1 MKTRYMALFLTI
13 FLLFFFWQHL
23 QLPAMKPLSRA
34 KLVYRDAKYT
44 VYRQA
49 NQVIIKKGFQ
59 KTTVQVSE
67 NTFLKAA
74 VIKNKTPEQP
84 PMKDVDIKEGLLLA
98 GKENSY
104 LIRLE
109 PEIKLITGYPNPGTD
124 QPKIIILKD
133 SNLLFFYSQGQLIK
147 KYRVATGKKE
157 YYTPEGTFKIVN
169 KLSFP
174 AGQDS
179 LYGTRWMGLAVPD
192 DKDKRADHDARA
204 PVGHKYGIHGTN
216 EPASI
221 GRDASGGCI
230 RLNNRDAEELYS
242 MVPLGTQVEIR
253 NKS

>member
-1 MKTRYMALFLTI
+1 MKKRYMTLVLAML
-13 FLLFFFWQHL
+13 LLFFFWQHL
-23 QLPAMKPLSRA
+23 QLPAKKQLSAA
-34 KLVYRDAKYT
+34 KLVYRDEKYT

-49 NQVIIKKGFQ
+49 NLVIIKKGSQ
-59 KTTVQVSE
+59 RTTVQVSE

-74 VIKNKTPEQP
+74 KIKNKTPGQP
-84 PMKDVDIKEGLLLA
+84 PMRDIFIKEGLLLT
-98 GKENSY
+98 GKKNSY

-109 PEIKLITGYPNPGTD
+109 PEVELITVYPNPGTG
-124 QPKIIILKD
+124 QTQIIILKD

-174 AGQDS
+174 AHPDS

-192 DKDKRADHDARA
+192 AKDKRADHDARA

-221 GRDASGGCI
+221 GHDASGGCI

-242 MVPLGTQVEIR
+242 MVPLGTLVEIR
-253 NKS
+253 SK